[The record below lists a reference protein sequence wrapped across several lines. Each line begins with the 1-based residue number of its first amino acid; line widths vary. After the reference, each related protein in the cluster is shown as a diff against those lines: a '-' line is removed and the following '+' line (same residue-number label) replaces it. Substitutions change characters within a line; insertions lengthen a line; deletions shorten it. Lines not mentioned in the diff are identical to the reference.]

1 MESNYRYI
9 QKNHPDYPTRLQHFS
24 RMPIG
29 LFVKGSLP
37 DPSRKMV
44 AIVGSRSCSAY
55 GQQVAQNF
63 ARVLSS
69 NGINI
74 ISGLAFGIDTWAHKG
89 CIEGGSPTYAVMGC
103 GIDICYPKSNYPLYR
118 KILSTGG
125 GIISEYEPKTPA
137 LPHHFPTRNRIIS
150 ALSDALIVIEARVK
164 SGSLITAN
172 YALEQGIQVYAVPGR
187 ISDSLSAGT
196 NSLIL
201 QGAIPALSPE
211 DVLLDLSS
219 FSALSRHSPSSQV
232 SSDFVS
238 LPRIKKEETPSPP
251 QTANLSADELLLLSC
266 IGPEPSYADAIC
278 SQSGLGFLQVSS
290 LLLSLEMKGCIFQPL
305 PGLYA
310 TTNR

>member
-37 DPSRKMV
+37 DSSRKMV

-69 NGINI
+69 NGIGI

-211 DVLLDLSS
+211 DILLDLSS
-219 FSALSRHSPSSQV
+219 FSSLSRHSSNFQV
-232 SSDFVS
+232 SSDFGS
-238 LPRIKKEETPSPP
+238 FPNIKKEETSSPP

-278 SQSGLGFLQVSS
+278 SKSGLGFLQVSS

-310 TTNR
+310 STNR